1 MSLFEYILVTVLLF
15 YVVVGAFMFFMQEQ
29 MLFQPKMA
37 ESGEPSA
44 ARLAGLERIT
54 LETPEGLKLAGVV
67 TANAK
72 TNAPLILGLCGN
84 AQNAADFAAHLN
96 SLFPQ
101 GNVAVFYYRGYKPSE
116 GSPNETAFFADATR
130 VYDAMKARFTPSS
143 IALVG
148 VSLGTG
154 VASYLATQRAVDH
167 VALVMPYDS
176 IVRVAQYHY
185 PWLPVHVLLT
195 RNRFETI
202 KRIDKVAVPVS
213 VIVVKNDEIVPNSST
228 NRLIAKIPNLE
239 SVTVIEN
246 TTHVGLLSL
255 PVYESWLQSKLGNL
269 K

>member
-1 MSLFEYILVTVLLF
+1 MSLFEYILITVLLF
-15 YVVVGAFMFFMQEQ
+15 YVVVGAFMFFMQEH
-29 MLFQPKMA
+29 MMFQPKIA
-37 ESGEPSA
+37 ESGEPPVS
-44 ARLAGLERIT
+44 RLAGLERIT
-54 LETPEGLKLAGVV
+54 LDTPEGLKLAGVV
-67 TANAK
+67 TADAK
-72 TNAPLILGLCGN
+72 TNAPLVLGLCGN
-84 AQNAADFAAHLN
+84 AQNAADFAAQLYR
-96 SLFPQ
+96 LFPQ
-101 GNVAVFYYRGYKPSE
+101 ANVAVFYYRGYKPSE
-116 GSPNETAFFADATR
+116 GAPNEAAFFADATL
-130 VYDAMKARFTPSS
+130 VYDAMNARFTPSS

-202 KRIDKVAVPVS
+202 KRIGNVTAPVS
-213 VIVVKNDEIVPNSST
+213 VIIVAGDDIVPNSST
-228 NRLIAKIPNLE
+228 NRLLAKIPNLE
-239 SVTVIEN
+239 SATTIEG

-255 PVYESWLQSKLGNL
+255 PVYDSWLQSKLANL